1 MEKIKLQDLI
11 KVLNSNVVK
20 YSSCIEMNFCIDNDP
35 EYEDCWLGKMPDTY
49 SKEVYWFGLIP
60 DGSEAYDYDKLEDL
74 LNAKVF
80 HGKSLCEIINEITWF
95 SLDGCGIEER
105 LPYYLDNF

>member
-1 MEKIKLQDLI
+1 M
-11 KVLNSNVVK
+11 LNSNVVK